1 MKKSVFTI
9 LLLIFVVKINAQ
21 TWIKTDGGTA
31 FRFINKN
38 EKGTKVI
45 PNMILLADLFGTA
58 KKANN
63 PLEDTIIFNSISSD
77 KPFYIPTEQ
86 PGLQNVFYKLHAGD
100 SIEIKIIADTFYNKT
115 FSSPLPDYVAKG
127 SIVNLFFHVQEALTQ
142 NEIEQK
148 SREQNTP
155 LIKADSL
162 RLKKYCDNL
171 KGVKKLANGLRYKV
185 IKANPKGLLTKNGAM
200 VSVKYKGWL
209 IEGDVFDENL
219 KGESFKFV
227 LGMNQVIR
235 GWDEGL
241 RLMKTGETCRLI
253 IPWYLAYGSHG
264 NGPIPPFTSII
275 FDVQLLDIK

>member
-1 MKKSVFTI
+1 MKKSAI
-9 LLLIFVVKINAQ
+9 IIALLIISITINAQ

-31 FRFINKN
+31 FKFISKN

-45 PNMILLADLFGTA
+45 PKMILLADLYGTA
-58 KKANN
+58 KKASN
-63 PLEDTIIFNSISSD
+63 PLEDTVIFNSVSSD

-86 PGLQNVFYKLHAGD
+86 PGLQNIFYKLHAGD

-115 FSSPLPDYVAKG
+115 FSSPVPDYVAKG

-142 NEIEQK
+142 TEIEQK

-171 KGVKKLANGLRYKV
+171 KGVKKLQNGLRYK
-185 IKANPKGLLTKNGAM
+185 ILKPNPTGILTKNGSM

-209 IEGDVFDENL
+209 IEGDVFDENI
-219 KGESFKFV
+219 KGEPFKFV
-227 LGMNQVIR
+227 VGMNQVIK

-253 IPWYLAYGSHG
+253 IPWYLAYGTHG

-275 FDVQLLDIK
+275 FDVELIDIK

>member
-1 MKKSVFTI
+1 MRLSILIICLFTSVFGQ
-9 LLLIFVVKINAQ
+9 AQ
-21 TWIKTDGGTA
+21 TWLKTDEATV
-31 FRFINKN
+31 FRYIYRN

-45 PNMILLADLFGTA
+45 PKMILLADLYGTA
-58 KKANN
+58 KKASN
-63 PLEDTIIFNSISSD
+63 PTEDTVIFNSISSD

-86 PGLQNVFYKLHAGD
+86 PGLQNVFYQLHSGD
-100 SIEIKIIADTFYNKT
+100 SVEIKVIADTFYNKT
-115 FSSPLPDYVAKG
+115 FSNPLPDYIAKG
-127 SIVNLFFHVQEALTQ
+127 SVVSLFFHVQEALTQ

-148 SREQNTP
+148 SKAQNAP

-162 RLKKYCDNL
+162 RLKKYCAGL
-171 KGVKKLANGLRYKV
+171 KGVKKLPNGLRYKMLKPNV
-185 IKANPKGLLTKNGAM
+185 KGVLTKNGSM

-219 KGESFKFV
+219 TGEPFKFV
-227 LGMNQVIR
+227 LGMKQVIQ
-235 GWDEGL
+235 GWEQGL

>member
-1 MKKSVFTI
+1 MKKSVI
-9 LLLIFVVKINAQ
+9 IISLIFFVVNINAQ

-38 EKGTKVI
+38 DKGTKVI

-58 KKANN
+58 KKASN
-63 PLEDTIIFNSISSD
+63 PLEDTVIFNSVSND

-115 FSSPLPDYVAKG
+115 FSSPLPEYVAKG

-148 SREQNTP
+148 SREQNKP

-162 RLKKYCDNL
+162 RLKKYCENL
-171 KGVKKLANGLRYKV
+171 KGVKKLSNGLRYKV
-185 IKANPKGLLTKNGAM
+185 IKPNPKGNLTKNGSM

-219 KGESFKFV
+219 KGEPFKFV

-241 RLMKTGETCRLI
+241 RLMKTGETFRLI

-275 FDVQLLDIK
+275 FEVQLLDIK